1 MIILL
6 KFIKISPSTFC
17 ILFFL
22 SIISGLLK
30 SLSIVL
36 LYPLMN
42 LYGMDEGSS
51 VIDSLYT
58 NLFAIFSLDKS
69 LISILFAMCIFSM
82 LSASIL
88 YFTKIYTIKIIQL
101 RIVKLRTEYIE
112 AILNSSWTYL
122 TKKKSGEILN
132 TTIDQAGKVGSGFND
147 AVICL
152 SLIFEAITMLVVSF
166 YISFLFSVT
175 SIFFSIFL
183 ILIFSLVDQLI
194 LKSSKEIR
202 DKQKVYTVGILEKL
216 NLIKSTLIM
225 NTHKR
230 VVELFN
236 KETFLLAKAQ
246 IKLFKYQ
253 QIPIQFREMFIII
266 FIATITLVSS
276 LFNLISFTAM
286 VPLILIFQRVASYLG
301 NAQNSFQ
308 SVLKMGVYFDDFF
321 YNLNYVKN
329 DRFIWYGKKEPEF
342 IEKIYFESV
351 SFNYD
356 NIEIISNLNFTIN
369 KNDIFLIKGSSGVGK
384 TTIIDLLVGLHK
396 PSLGSINVDNNKLFN
411 IDLAKWRKKISYI
424 PQDPQLINSNIFENI
439 TLGDLDITN
448 SQVNEA
454 LNSVNAFKFINKLEG
469 EIEYNVGE
477 SGKKLSGGQ
486 KQRISIARGIVGDK
500 DILICDEPT
509 SALDKDSEE
518 EILELFCKLKSKG
531 KTIIIISHTSTYD
544 RIADNILQL

>member
-69 LISILFAMCIFSM
+69 LISILFVMCIFSM
-82 LSASIL
+82 LSALIL

-253 QIPIQFREMFIII
+253 QIPVQFREMFIII

-286 VPLILIFQRVASYLG
+286 VPL
-301 NAQNSFQ
+301 
-308 SVLKMGVYFDDFF
+308 MGGYFDDFF